1 LIRLS
6 PELCPRT
13 RERRC
18 SLEKKV
24 VAFYSSAAVEYW
36 VTATDYVGVYP
47 MHCHNV
53 VHEDGGMMVIFR
65 VDDIGDT
72 IAEP

>member
-36 VTATDYVGVYP
+36 VTA
-47 MHCHNV
+47 N
-53 VHEDGGMMVIFR
+53 GGMGIYSER
-65 VDDIGDT
+65 SDDDLR
-72 IAEP
+72 